1 MHLPHH
7 HSHHSILNDE
17 RAEKKAS
24 SGILTPNAVL
34 SGMCRSTVD
43 SRAESRSE
51 VSNSL
56 ELEAIA
62 AVHEMS
68 FAGHSIA

>member
-1 MHLPHH
+1 M
-7 HSHHSILNDE
+7 
-17 RAEKKAS
+17 EKRVS

-34 SGMCRSTVD
+34 SGVCRSSIG

-51 VSNSL
+51 MSNSL

-68 FAGHSIA
+68 FAGFTIVRFIE